1 MRHVLYFALL
11 QHSTELESK
20 LGFLYFVVNGSFAR
34 HTLTDYEMW
43 ETLRKKTDDPINE
56 AK

>member
-1 MRHVLYFALL
+1 ML

-20 LGFLYFVVNGSFAR
+20 LGFLYFVVSGGFAKP
-34 HTLTDYEMW
+34 TLTDYEMW